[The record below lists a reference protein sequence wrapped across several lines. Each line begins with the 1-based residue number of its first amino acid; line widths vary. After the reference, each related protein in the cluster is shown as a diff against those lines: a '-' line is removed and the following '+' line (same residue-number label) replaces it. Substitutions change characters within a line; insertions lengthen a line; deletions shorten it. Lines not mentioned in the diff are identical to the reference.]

1 MSFAHPWILL
11 LLVLPLAGSLWA
23 WRRHGLSIA
32 LPFDHTSPAPRRWST
47 LALRLSH
54 SAPFALLA
62 LALIILAGPR
72 RWGMPRDQR
81 VMTNIEILVDVSG
94 SMLSPYGNGNRYDA
108 AMESVLGFID
118 RREGDAFGLIVFG
131 DSILEWVP
139 LTSDP
144 AALQYAPPFLSPRK
158 LPRWFSGGTSIG
170 AALEH
175 TLKVMAARTEGDRM
189 IILLTDGYSF
199 DLANGRDVTIARKLQ
214 DAGIQV
220 FCIHIDNSAPPAEVS
235 TIASMTGG
243 QVFAAG
249 DPIALQAVFERI
261 DAMKKA
267 RLEKISAE
275 TQDDFRPWAF
285 AGGGLLAAWL
295 VSLAAGLRYTPW

>member
-1 MSFAHPWILL
+1 MSFAHPWLL
-11 LLVLPLAGSLWA
+11 TLLVAPLAGLLWG
-23 WRRHGLSIA
+23 WRRHGLQVA
-32 LPFDHTSPAPRRWST
+32 MPFDHAGAPPRRWT
-47 LALRLSH
+47 TAALRLAH
-54 SAPFALLA
+54 SLPLVLLA
-62 LALIILAGPR
+62 IAIVILAGPR

-94 SMLSPYGNGNRYDA
+94 SMLSNYGDGNRYDA
-108 AMESVLGFID
+108 AMASVLGFID
-118 RREGDAFGLIVFG
+118 KRQGDAFGLIVFG

-144 AALQYAPPFLSPRK
+144 SALKFAPAFLSPQK
-158 LPRWFSGGTSIG
+158 LPKWFSGGTSIG

-175 TLKVMAARTEGDRM
+175 TLKVMAARTDGDRM
-189 IILLTDGYSF
+189 IILLTDGYSY
-199 DLANGRDVTIARKLQ
+199 DLANGRDVAIAQKLQ
-214 DAGIQV
+214 AAGIQV

-249 DPIALQAVFERI
+249 DPAALQAVFQRI
-261 DAMKKA
+261 DEMKKA

-275 TQDDFRPWAF
+275 TQDDFRPWAL
-285 AGGGLLAAWL
+285 AGVGLLAAL
-295 VSLAAGLRYTPW
+295 MLSMVAGLRYTPW